1 MGREREARRGRWW
14 LLDCVLGTTQPVV
27 SSEHLST
34 EGFALLRAPRKPR
47 TEEEDKG
54 NRGNPRKWSL
64 FEE

>member
-1 MGREREARRGRWW
+1 M
-14 LLDCVLGTTQPVV
+14 GTTQPVV

-47 TEEEDKG
+47 AEKEDKG
-54 NRGNPRKWSL
+54 NRGNLRKWSL